1 MVAPKFIGVWSHP
14 RSMST
19 SIERCFRER
28 GDCRC
33 HHEPFMYCYY
43 LERLG
48 QPYPNFNPED
58 KRPRRWQDI
67 AGMLTSRP
75 DTDEKPHIFFKDMSY
90 YIDDLH
96 DELADF
102 IAATV
107 SIFLIRD
114 PRFTLASYHRLDP
127 AFSLAEGGLESQ
139 WRHLAT
145 LQRRKLPFMVIEAE
159 TISADPASAVR
170 AMCEFAG
177 IPFIADALTWGEET
191 IPDDWEQASAWHQAS
206 MKSAGFT
213 APDKR
218 DPDDVFANAVKA
230 GPHLRDYL
238 DHHQPYYDRL
248 KALAWQVGDQVSAVK
263 A

>member
-1 MVAPKFIGVWSHP
+1 MQKHAKVTRKGRIITADEIAAQIVWLALDAPAALTGEDILMTGGATLVAPKFIGVWSHP

-33 HHEPFMYCYY
+33 HHEPFMYYYY

-48 QPYPNFNPED
+48 QPYPNFNPENQ
-58 KRPRRWQDI
+58 RPRRWQDI
-67 AGMLTSRP
+67 AGMLTTLP

-102 IAATV
+102 MAATV

-127 AFSLAEGGLESQ
+127 AFSLAEGGL
-139 WRHLAT
+139 
-145 LQRRKLPFMVIEAE
+145 RKPVA
-159 TISADPASAVR
+159 ASCNTTAAQAAFHGDR
-170 AMCEFAG
+170 G
-177 IPFIADALTWGEET
+177 R
-191 IPDDWEQASAWHQAS
+191 DDQCRSGQCCQGH
-206 MKSAGFT
+206 
-213 APDKR
+213 
-218 DPDDVFANAVKA
+218 V
-230 GPHLRDYL
+230 
-238 DHHQPYYDRL
+238 
-248 KALAWQVGDQVSAVK
+248 
-263 A
+263 